1 MPPKPSRFT
10 NQLKLV
16 QSLRTSR
23 WQFPV
28 WKRQGRP
35 LTKLLL
41 ICQRRGTW
49 MTRLWGRCVVLTL
62 KLSRTSEED
71 ILLSPKSTTWMHQ
84 LHMLLTQRA
93 SMFLLSNWGHLP
105 RMIASIWEAVLM
117 RSWEKTISLWQE
129 LTVCR
134 KKIVYWSGN
143 TRWVSGLVAI
153 TDIFGLKTNNC
164 VESYRRWARS
174 HIKSLRRFRN

>member
-1 MPPKPSRFT
+1 MPPKPSQST

-16 QSLRTSR
+16 QSLHINR

-41 ICQRRGTW
+41 ICRRRGKW

-62 KLSRTSEED
+62 KLSKTSDGD
-71 ILLSPKSTTWMHQ
+71 ILLSPKSTTSMHR
-84 LHMLLTQRA
+84 LHMLLTQRV

-105 RMIASIWEAVLM
+105 RMIVSIWEVALM
-117 RSWEKTISLWQE
+117 RSWEKTINLWQE

-134 KKIVYWSGN
+134 KKIAYWSVN

-153 TDIFGLKTNNC
+153 TGIFGLKTNNC
-164 VESYRRWARS
+164 VESYRRW
-174 HIKSLRRFRN
+174 